1 MGHGQEIPSSI
12 SFSVLLIPITPL
24 LWLSRTVARHQNSLS
39 LLSLLRLAPVPVLVP
54 ALRAQ
59 AAVTTTT
66 TMMMTTKRTILATQN
81 QIMSNPQ
88 VSY

>member
-1 MGHGQEIPSSI
+1 MEHGQDIPSSI

-39 LLSLLRLAPVPVLVP
+39 RLSLLRLAPVLVLVLLP

-66 TMMMTTKRTILATQN
+66 MMTTKPMILATQN
-81 QIMSNPQ
+81 QNMSNPR

>member
-1 MGHGQEIPSSI
+1 MEHGQDIPSSI

-39 LLSLLRLAPVPVLVP
+39 LLSLLRLVRVPVLLP

-59 AAVTTTT
+59 AAVMTT
-66 TMMMTTKRTILATQN
+66 TMITTKPMILATQN
-81 QIMSNPQ
+81 QNMSNPQ